1 MIRLVCA
8 LVCIGTALAGCSE
21 AREEP
26 RAAGEA
32 AAPSA
37 QTSTD
42 TLRIGFVFKR
52 GAPRDPEVMQTAAG
66 VRLGVEEAQ
75 HAAAMFGQAVEW
87 FYDDD
92 PERLVTDRRVQA
104 LVGGFGEEQC
114 RKVAEVAQ
122 RRSVLYLNVACT
134 SDALRGD
141 ACYRFAFHVA
151 PSEAMLADAA
161 RAAGVEGGRAA
172 AWHDSLERFGAG
184 QLRDRFRARW
194 RDSLEVVGSQ
204 GWVGW
209 LAVKV
214 LWESTLRARTAEA
227 SALVSYLE
235 RPSTQF
241 DGHKG
246 RPLSFRSWDH
256 QLRQPLYVAA
266 PSGDVVEVPKAAP
279 GSEESSRELLD
290 RLGTTEAE
298 TRCRFASSR

>member
-8 LVCIGTALAGCSE
+8 LVCVGTALAGCSE
-21 AREEP
+21 AGEEP
-26 RAAGEA
+26 RAAGGTVP
-32 AAPSA
+32 PSA
-37 QTSTD
+37 EAPAD
-42 TLRIGFVFKR
+42 TLRIGFVYKR
-52 GAPRDPEVMQTAAG
+52 GAPRDPEVLQTAAG
-66 VRLGVEEAQ
+66 VRLGVEEAR
-75 HAAAMFGQAVEW
+75 HAAAMFGRAVEW
-87 FYDDD
+87 FQGDD
-92 PERLVTDRRVQA
+92 PERLVSEKRVQA

-114 RKVAEVAQ
+114 REAAEVAE
-122 RRSVLYLNVACT
+122 RRSVLYLNVACA

-141 ACYRFAFHVA
+141 ACNRFAFHVA

-172 AWHDSLERFGAG
+172 AWHDALERFGAG

-227 SALVSYLE
+227 PALVSYLE
-235 RPSTQF
+235 NPSTQF

-246 RPLSFRSWDH
+246 RPLSFRPWDH

-266 PSGDVVEVPKAAP
+266 PSGDVVEVPRADP
-279 GSEESSRELLD
+279 GSEVSSRELLD
-290 RLGTTEAE
+290 RLGTTAGE
-298 TRCRFASSR
+298 TGCRFASSR